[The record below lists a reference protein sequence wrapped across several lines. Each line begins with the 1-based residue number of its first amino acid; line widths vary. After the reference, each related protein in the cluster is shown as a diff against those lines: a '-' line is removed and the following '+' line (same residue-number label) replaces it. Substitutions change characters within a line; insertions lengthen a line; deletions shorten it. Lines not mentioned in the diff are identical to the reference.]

1 MFKLLIMNLKYS
13 DKYQKHAEVSS
24 DSWENFVKSIFKP
37 NIFPKS
43 HNDNSR
49 DFRIGKIIKLLKSD
63 DGENRK
69 AILNTDLTEGV
80 YSILYLRFLECQ
92 PKSYD
97 KVDQQKSP
105 NVQCRPRIQAVKS
118 R

>member
-1 MFKLLIMNLKYS
+1 MLI
-13 DKYQKHAEVSS
+13 
-24 DSWENFVKSIFKP
+24 
-37 NIFPKS
+37 
-43 HNDNSR
+43 
-49 DFRIGKIIKLLKSD
+49 KSD

-69 AILNTDLTEGV
+69 TILNTDLTEGV

-105 NVQCRPRIQAVKS
+105 NVQCRPRIQAVEVANIYLFTILIILS
-118 R
+118 TEILY